1 MSRWLK
7 NLNTEQREA
16 VETLE
21 GPLLVLA
28 GAGSGKTRVITHR
41 IAHLMDQDVPGENI
55 LGMTFTN
62 KAAGEMRERLTHMVG
77 RGAKAVT
84 LSTFH
89 SLGLHILR
97 VEAKRKKRPEPF
109 TIFETGDQL
118 GVLRDITRQRR
129 LERGYDLGAILSRI
143 SNWKNAFVDPGK
155 TPHSNDPYDEA
166 AAELYPRYVE
176 LMRSYRAVDFDD
188 LICVPTRLLEGD
200 AACRK
205 RWAAQFRYVLVDEY
219 QDTNPAQFR
228 LLTAIAGKHRNVCV
242 VGDDD
247 QSIYGWRGADV
258 RNILGFERD
267 FPGARVVYLMKNYRS
282 VGSVLDA
289 ANRVIALNPERHP
302 KRLEPARGPGQQVR
316 LTITS
321 DGDHEAAWVAQT
333 IREMIDRGRRKFDE
347 IAVLYRS
354 NILAKDLETEL
365 RTNRVPYRVLGGTA
379 YYDRK
384 EVKDLV
390 AYLKLAANPRDEL
403 SLRRVINNP
412 PRGIGPKTVEQLSD
426 WAESNGKTLYQSL
439 DHAAQIIGAGE
450 RRAQAV
456 TEFKELIDRSAGRLG
471 RKGNLPAAASQLVAE
486 LNLQEEFK
494 KSSESD
500 KVLERRWGFVTEFQ
514 DGIERFC
521 ERNSDKTL
529 RDYLSQLAL
538 LDMDTNT
545 EEGADDSQVTLSTL
559 HGSKGLEFPVVFL
572 IGLEEGLLPH
582 DRTLNPQATDAVI
595 GDIAEER
602 RLCYVGMTRAM
613 DELVLCRAKT
623 RRVRGKLQERI
634 PSRFLE
640 AIPAESLDIEDQT
653 LQASDDQVTSMMDDL
668 RAKLGW

>member
-16 VETLE
+16 VESLE

-41 IAHLMDQDVPGENI
+41 IAHMMDHGISGENI

-62 KAAGEMRERLTHMVG
+62 KAAGEMRERLTRMVG
-77 RGAKAVT
+77 RSARKVT

-97 VEAKRKKRPEPF
+97 TEAKRKKRPEPF
-109 TIFETGDQL
+109 TIFETGDQM

-188 LICVPTRLLEGD
+188 LICEPTRMLERD

-205 RWAAQFRYVLVDEY
+205 RWASLFHYVLVDEY

-228 LLTAIAGKHRNVCV
+228 LLTAIAGKHRNICV

-267 FPGARVVYLMKNYRS
+267 FPGAKVVYLMKNYRS
-282 VGSVLDA
+282 VGSVLAA
-289 ANRVIALNPERHP
+289 ANHVIALNPERHP
-302 KRLEPARGPGQQVR
+302 KQLEADRGEGRQVR

-333 IREMIDRGRRKFDE
+333 IREMADRGRHRFED

-403 SLRRVINNP
+403 ALRRVINNP
-412 PRGIGPKTVEQLSD
+412 PRGIGPKTVEQLST
-426 WAESNGKTLYQSL
+426 WAESHEKSLYQSL
-439 DHAAQIIGAGE
+439 DHAEEIIGVGE
-450 RRAQAV
+450 RRAKAV
-456 TEFKELIDRSAGRLG
+456 TGFKELIDRSAGRLQ
-471 RKGNLPAAASQLVAE
+471 RKGNLNAATGQLVQE

-500 KVLERRWGFVTEFQ
+500 KVLERRWGFITEFQ
-514 DGIERFC
+514 NGVDRFC
-521 ERNSDKTL
+521 EQNRDKTL

-538 LDMDTNT
+538 LDMDTKT
-545 EEGADDSQVTLSTL
+545 EDEDDDTKVTLSTL

-623 RRVRGKLQERI
+623 RVVRGRIQERV

-640 AIPAESLDIEDQT
+640 AIPEESLDVDDQT
-653 LQASDDQVTSMMDDL
+653 LQASDEQVTSMMDDL
-668 RAKLGW
+668 KAKLGW

>member
-1 MSRWLK
+1 MSRWLE

-41 IAHLMDQDVPGENI
+41 IAHMMDHRIRGENI

-62 KAAGEMRERLTHMVG
+62 KAAGEMRERLVGMVG
-77 RGAKAVT
+77 RRAKAVT

-97 VEAKRKKRPEPF
+97 TEARRKKRPQPF

-118 GVLRDITRQRR
+118 GVLRDITRQRH

-143 SNWKNAFVDPGK
+143 SQWKNGFVEPGLK
-155 TPHSNDPYDEA
+155 PHSNDPYDEA
-166 AAELYPRYVE
+166 AAELYPRYTE

-188 LICVPTRLLEGD
+188 LICEPTRLLERD

-205 RWAAQFRYVLVDEY
+205 RWADLLRYVLVDEY
-219 QDTNPAQFR
+219 QDTNPAQLR
-228 LLTAIAGKHRNVCV
+228 LLTAIAGGHRNICV

-258 RNILGFERD
+258 RNILQFERD

-282 VGSVLDA
+282 VGSVLAA
-289 ANRVIALNPERHP
+289 ANRIITENPERHP
-302 KRLEPARGPGQQVR
+302 KQLEPARGQGRPVR

-333 IREMIDRGRRKFDE
+333 IREMIDRGRRFDE
-347 IAVLYRS
+347 VAVLYRS

-426 WAESNGKTLYQSL
+426 WAESRGKSLYQSL
-439 DHAAQIIGAGE
+439 GHAEEIIGAGE
-450 RRAQAV
+450 RRARAV
-456 TEFKELIDRSAGRLG
+456 TGFKELMDRSAGRLR
-471 RKGNLPAAASQLVAE
+471 RKGNLPTATGQLVTE
-486 LNLQEEFK
+486 LNLQEEFRRT
-494 KSSESD
+494 SESD
-500 KVLERRWGFVTEFQ
+500 KVLERRWGFVTDFQ
-514 DGIERFC
+514 DGVERFC
-521 ERNSDKTL
+521 QRSGKPTL
-529 RDYLSQLAL
+529 REYLSQLAL
-538 LDMDTNT
+538 LDMDSDQK
-545 EEGADDSQVTLSTL
+545 DDGDGSQVTLSTL

-582 DRTLNPQATDAVI
+582 DRTLNPQVTDAVT

-613 DELVLCRAKT
+613 DELVLTRAKT
-623 RRVRGKLQERI
+623 RRVRGRLQERT

-640 AIPAESLDIEDQT
+640 AIPAESLEVDDQT
-653 LQASDDQVTSMMDDL
+653 LQASEDQVTSMMDDL
-668 RAKLGW
+668 RSKLGW

>member
-7 NLNTEQREA
+7 NLNKEQCEA
-16 VETLE
+16 VQTLE

-41 IAHLMDQDVPGENI
+41 IAHMMEHSIPGKNI

-62 KAAGEMRERLTHMVG
+62 KAAGEMRERLLAMVG
-77 RGAKAVT
+77 REARSVT

-97 VEAKRKKRPEPF
+97 TEAKRKKRPQPF

-118 GVLRDITRQRR
+118 GVLRDITRQRQ
-129 LERGYDLGAILSRI
+129 LDRGYDMGAILARI
-143 SNWKNAFVDPGK
+143 SAWKNDFVEPGN

-188 LICVPTRLLEGD
+188 LICEPARMLERD
-200 AACRK
+200 KACRE
-205 RWAAQFRYVLVDEY
+205 RWAGLFAHVLVDEY

-228 LLTAIAGKHRNVCV
+228 LLTAIAGAHRNLCV

-258 RNILGFERD
+258 RNILRFEQD
-267 FPGARVVYLMKNYRS
+267 FPGAKVIYLMTNYRS

-289 ANRVIALNPERHP
+289 ANCVIAENADRHP
-302 KRLEPARGPGQQVR
+302 KRLEPARGQGIRVR
-316 LTITS
+316 LAISS

-333 IREMIDRGRRKFDE
+333 IREMYDHGRRKFSDMA
-347 IAVLYRS
+347 ILYRS

-365 RTNRVPYRVLGGTA
+365 RTNRVPYRVLGGTS

-412 PRGIGPKTVEQLSD
+412 PRGIGPKTVEQLSE
-426 WAESNGKTLYQSL
+426 WAEGNSKSLYQAL
-439 DHAAQIIGAGE
+439 DHAEEIIGAGE
-450 RRAQAV
+450 RRARAV
-456 TEFKELIDRSAGRLG
+456 TGFKELIDRTAGGLR
-471 RKGNLPAAASQLVAE
+471 RKGNLNAATGKLVQE
-486 LNLQEEFK
+486 LNLQEEFR

-500 KVLERRWGFVTEFQ
+500 KVLERRWGFVTDFQ
-514 DGIERFC
+514 DGVDRFC
-521 ERNSDKTL
+521 QQSDKPTL
-529 RDYLSQLAL
+529 REYLGRLAL
-538 LDMDTNT
+538 LDMDTPK
-545 EEGADDSQVTLSTL
+545 EAEDSGSEVTLCTL
-559 HGSKGLEFPVVFL
+559 HSSKGLEFPVVFL

-613 DELVLCRAKT
+613 DELVLTRCKT
-623 RRVRGKLQERI
+623 RVVRGRLQDRA

-640 AIPAESLDIEDQT
+640 AVPEDSLDVDDLT

-668 RAKLGW
+668 RSKLGW

>member
-1 MSRWLK
+1 MSRWLE
-7 NLNTEQREA
+7 NLNRDQREA
-16 VETLE
+16 AKTLE

-41 IAHLMDQDVPGENI
+41 IAHLMDCGVPGETI

-62 KAAGEMRERLTHMVG
+62 KAAGEMRERLVGMVG
-77 RGAKAVT
+77 HQAKAVT

-97 VEAKRKKRPEPF
+97 SEAKRKKRPQPF

-118 GVLRDITRQRR
+118 GVLRDITRQRH

-143 SNWKNAFVDPGK
+143 SQWKNGFVEPGR
-155 TPHSNDPYDEA
+155 TPSSNDPYDEA

-188 LICVPTRLLEGD
+188 LICEPTRLLERD
-200 AACRK
+200 AACGR
-205 RWAAQFRYVLVDEY
+205 RWADQFRYVLVDEY

-228 LLTAIAGKHRNVCV
+228 LLTAIAGGHRNVCV

-258 RNILGFERD
+258 RNILQFERD
-267 FPGARVVYLMKNYRS
+267 FPGARVIYLMKNYRS
-282 VGSVLDA
+282 VGTVLAA
-289 ANRVIALNPERHP
+289 ANRVIAENPERHP
-302 KRLEPARGPGQQVR
+302 KQLEPARGPGQPVR

-333 IREMIDRGRRKFDE
+333 IRDMTDRGRRRFDE

-365 RTNRVPYRVLGGTA
+365 RTNRVPYRVVGGTA

-426 WAESNGKTLYQSL
+426 WAAGRGKSLYQSL
-439 DHAAQIIGAGE
+439 GHAEEIIGAGE
-450 RRAQAV
+450 RRARAV
-456 TEFKELIDRSAGRLG
+456 AGFKELIDRNAGRLR
-471 RKGNLPAAASQLVAE
+471 RKGNLAEATGQLVAE
-486 LNLQEEFK
+486 LNLQEEFRRT
-494 KSSESD
+494 SESD
-500 KVLERRWGFVTEFQ
+500 KVLERRWGFVTEFH
-514 DGIERFC
+514 DGVERFC
-521 ERNSDKTL
+521 QRSGTPTL
-529 RDYLSQLAL
+529 REYLSQLAL
-538 LDMDTNT
+538 LDLDSDQK
-545 EEGADDSQVTLSTL
+545 EDGDGSQVTLSTL
-559 HGSKGLEFPVVFL
+559 HGSKGLEFGVVFL

-582 DRTLNPQATDAVI
+582 DRTLNPQVTDAVA

-613 DELVLCRAKT
+613 DELRLTRAKT
-623 RRVRGKLQERI
+623 RRVRGRLQERT

-640 AIPAESLDIEDQT
+640 AIPVDTLEVDDQT
-653 LQASDDQVTSMMDDL
+653 LQASDDQVTSMMDEL
-668 RAKLGW
+668 RTKLGW